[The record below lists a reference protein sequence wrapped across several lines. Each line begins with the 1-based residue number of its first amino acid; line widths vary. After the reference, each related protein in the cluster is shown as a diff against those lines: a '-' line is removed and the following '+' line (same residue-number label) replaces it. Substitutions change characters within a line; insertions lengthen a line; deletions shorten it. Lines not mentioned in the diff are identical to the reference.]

1 MKRCVMNKESSC
13 AAESGKK
20 ARIRSMFDRI
30 APSYDRLN
38 HLLSFGIDHGWR
50 RRATRRVAAAAPAA
64 ILDLAAGT
72 GDWSLLLARR
82 FPEARITGVDLSSEM
97 LAAARRKAERCGAA
111 DRIRFEE
118 GDAERLAAADGT
130 FDLVTVGFGVRN
142 FTRLEQCLREMHRV
156 LRTGG
161 TLAVLEL
168 STPRNPLWRA
178 LYEFYAFR
186 LLPLVGGAV
195 SGDRGAYRYLPA
207 SVRAFHR
214 PERFAELLREA
225 GFRSVERE
233 SFSGGIATLY
243 IAKR

>member
-1 MKRCVMNKESSC
+1 MKPCVMNNENTR

-20 ARIRSMFDRI
+20 ARMRSMFDRI

-38 HLLSFGIDHGWR
+38 HLLSFGIDRLWR

-82 FPEARITGVDLSSEM
+82 FPDARITGVDLSPEM
-97 LAAARRKAERCGAA
+97 LAAARRKAERRGLA

-118 GDAERLAAADGT
+118 GDAERLTAADGA

-142 FTRLEQCLREMHRV
+142 FARLEQCLREMHRV
-156 LRTGG
+156 LRAGG

-168 STPRNPLWRA
+168 STPRNPLWRT
-178 LYEFYAFR
+178 LYEFYGFR
-186 LLPLVGGAV
+186 LLPLVGGAI

-207 SVRAFHR
+207 SIRAFHR
-214 PERFAELLREA
+214 PERFAELLRDA
-225 GFRSVERE
+225 GFRTVERE
-233 SFSGGIATLY
+233 SLSGGIATLY
-243 IAKR
+243 VAER